1 MKKSKLLIVLI
12 MAVISF
18 CSGMNGVSAIN
29 TSGDCSDYFKY
40 NDVVYNEGNNYGVG
54 DNVYT
59 KEESN
64 AKIFVTNNGSTLPKG
79 ETYNGDIEDETV
91 TSAWYFSACNDLQC
105 PSGSDH
111 KYTIGSD
118 LKLIIDVYKKD
129 STTKLCTWSIS
140 GFDSSKSRVKV
151 RLQHQGLL
159 ENITMKGYFE
169 FGNNSTGTSELS
181 ITINNTTTKLNTEK
195 GTRKANNTKK
205 DTLKTSIDENG
216 NTIILNSNSTS
227 CTDVKDLIDDYWKYV
242 MVIVPVLLIV
252 MLVIDFFKAM
262 GSNDADAIKKAGTNA
277 VKRTVAAVILLALPA
292 LLSLI
297 LGWFGI
303 PFCI

>member
-18 CSGMNGVSAIN
+18 CFGINSVSAIN
-29 TSGDCSDYFKY
+29 TSGDCSNYFKY
-40 NDVVYNEGNNYGVG
+40 NDIVYNEGNNGGLV

-64 AKIFVTNNGSTLPKG
+64 AKIFVGGNPKG
-79 ETYNGDIEDETV
+79 ETYNGDVEDETV
-91 TSAWYFSACNDLQC
+91 TSAWYFSACNDAQC
-105 PSGSDH
+105 PYGYNKNHRIESN
-111 KYTIGSD
+111 
-118 LKLIIDVYKKD
+118 LKLVIDVYKKD

-151 RLQHQGLL
+151 RLQHQGVL

-181 ITINNTTTKLNTEK
+181 MTIKNTTTELNTEK
-195 GTRKANNTKK
+195 GTRTANDPKE
-205 DTLKTSIDENG
+205 DILKTSIDEDG
-216 NTIILNSNSTS
+216 NTIILNSKSTS
-227 CTDVKDLIDDYWKYV
+227 CTDVKEIIDDYWKYII
-242 MVIVPVLLIV
+242 VIVPILLIMV
-252 MLVIDFFKAM
+252 LTLDFFKAM

-297 LGWFGI
+297 LGWFDI
-303 PFCI
+303 PLCI